1 MTVFFSQLIN
11 GLSLGSIY
19 ALIALG
25 YSMVYGIILL
35 LNFAHGDVIMV
46 GAYMSWFVMNQLGLG
61 PVTAVCAT
69 ILTCTLLGVVIE
81 KIAYTPLRSAPR
93 ISLLIT
99 AIGVS
104 FFLEYTAE
112 LVMGSGAKV
121 IPSYYD
127 NKTFYLGKAPL
138 GLTSIIT
145 LVVTV
150 LSMLV
155 LTFLV
160 QKTKLGKAMRAVSED
175 MDAARLMGINVNS
188 TISFTFAVGSA
199 LAGIGSVLYCCSYPQ
214 ATPTMGSMLGLKAF
228 VAAVL
233 GGIGSIPG
241 AMVGGIV
248 IGLCECF
255 VSAIGL
261 SAWKDAVTFAIL
273 IIVLLFKPT
282 GFLGRKVQERCKEG
296 MKMNKNRKT
305 LKMPVRYLMN
315 AVLVVLL
322 FLALSYMT
330 GNMLSTYQN
339 KVLMTV
345 GINIILAVS
354 LNVAT
359 GYLGQLPLGHA
370 GFMAVGAYTC
380 ALFTKYSPLPDG
392 VSFAIGLALGAVMAG
407 LFGVL
412 IGVPALRLTGD
423 YLAILT
429 LGFGEIIRIT
439 LNNID
444 DVLGYSLFYGS
455 KGLKNIPK
463 YSNFANVFLCVV
475 ITCFLIHAM
484 MKSRHGRAVL
494 AIRDNEIAAE
504 SCGIQTTYYK
514 VMAFAFSAAFAGL
527 AGGLYACY
535 IGVLNPSTF
544 GFMKSIEILVMV
556 VLGGMGSMLGS
567 ILSAT
572 VLTIL
577 PEATRSFD
585 SYRMVIYSLVLI
597 LMMIFRPGGLLG
609 SYDFSMSRI
618 VEKVMNGELFHK
630 KNADKEGA
638 DHE

>member
-127 NKTFYLGKAPL
+127 NKTFYLGKVPL

-145 LVVTV
+145 LAVTV

-241 AMVGGIV
+241 AMFGGIV

-273 IIVLLFKPT
+273 IIVLLF
-282 GFLGRKVQERCKEG
+282 
-296 MKMNKNRKT
+296 
-305 LKMPVRYLMN
+305 
-315 AVLVVLL
+315 
-322 FLALSYMT
+322 LARSYMT